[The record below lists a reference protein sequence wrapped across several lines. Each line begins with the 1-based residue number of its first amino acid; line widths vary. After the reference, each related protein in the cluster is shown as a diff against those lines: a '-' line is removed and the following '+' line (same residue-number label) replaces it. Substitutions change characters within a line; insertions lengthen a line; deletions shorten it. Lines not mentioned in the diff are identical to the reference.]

1 MPGSLPPLL
10 LILFLASISL
20 AGYFYRKWKHA
31 RKSEAQL
38 DQSRRSYET
47 LAESSPVGIF
57 HTDASG
63 FTTYVNPRW
72 CEITGMTATQGLGNG
87 WLTAVHPDDRVAL
100 AAEWDRATKVEGG
113 SVYVYRFVRKDGTI
127 VWVQGEAVPELNG
140 HGDLIGYVGTATDI
154 TERKLAEQMLVN
166 ERNLSDNIINSMPGI
181 FYLLTKEG
189 QNLRWNHNFEKVT
202 EYDPEEIRR
211 LHPLD
216 LFDGTEKQLISKAM
230 DNVFEFGE
238 DQVQACL
245 RTRSGKLIPYY
256 LTGKSIEYEGRSCLL
271 GVGIDFTERV
281 EAQERIRETGNQLRE
296 LAAHLQNI
304 REQERSEIAR
314 DIHDDLGQQLTA
326 IKMDLSRLAKRVAA
340 SPEIVVR
347 IREITDM
354 IGTGIESIRRI
365 SRQLR
370 PSILDDLGLE
380 EAMKWQI
387 GEFEKRYAIKIEA
400 QFTNIPS
407 LIQTPVAT
415 NLFRIFQETLTNVAR
430 HAGATIVQI
439 RLEADN
445 KEIRLTVEDDGRG
458 LDADKIKG
466 KRTLGL
472 LGMQERAIMVGGR
485 LEIDGFTA
493 KGTRI
498 RVNIPTNA
506 PSLPLQS
513 GDR

>member
-1 MPGSLPPLL
+1 
-10 LILFLASISL
+10 
-20 AGYFYRKWKHA
+20 
-31 RKSEAQL
+31 
-38 DQSRRSYET
+38 
-47 LAESSPVGIF
+47 
-57 HTDASG
+57 
-63 FTTYVNPRW
+63 
-72 CEITGMTATQGLGNG
+72 
-87 WLTAVHPDDRVAL
+87 
-100 AAEWDRATKVEGG
+100 
-113 SVYVYRFVRKDGTI
+113 
-127 VWVQGEAVPELNG
+127 
-140 HGDLIGYVGTATDI
+140 
-154 TERKLAEQMLVN
+154 
-166 ERNLSDNIINSMPGI
+166 
-181 FYLLTKEG
+181 
-189 QNLRWNHNFEKVT
+189 
-202 EYDPEEIRR
+202 
-211 LHPLD
+211 
-216 LFDGTEKQLISKAM
+216 
-230 DNVFEFGE
+230 
-238 DQVQACL
+238 
-245 RTRSGKLIPYY
+245 
-256 LTGKSIEYEGRSCLL
+256 KSIEYEGRSCLL

-387 GEFEKRYAIKIEA
+387 GEFEKLYAIKIEA

-506 PSLPLQS
+506 PS
-513 GDR
+513 